1 MCTCGLSAALATSL
15 TQEETARA
23 DELNE
28 FLELTEHH
36 ANALVREAEAAAL
49 YEEARA
55 ERAEAKAL
63 ALVAQL
69 HAQHAVDLEAHP
81 LDNTEPVVAE
91 HAAENEEAAEKPIK
105 QTAEEAID
113 ESAED
118 AIAQ

>member
-1 MCTCGLSAALATSL
+1 MSCVRGLIGAPARF

-28 FLELTEHH
+28 YLELTEHH

-81 LDNTEPVVAE
+81 LESSDPVVAE
-91 HAAENEEAAEKPIK
+91 
-105 QTAEEAID
+105 

-118 AIAQ
+118 ASAQ